1 VPTATA
7 LLLAVGPAPTR
18 ATALAIVGA
27 YLAQLAVTDAVLGGP
42 TPWLGRVIRVVCCP
56 AAATVFGIGGF
67 VGLVRLLKGG
77 TGVGKTEHR

>member
-1 VPTATA
+1 
-7 LLLAVGPAPTR
+7 
-18 ATALAIVGA
+18 
-27 YLAQLAVTDAVLGGP
+27 
-42 TPWLGRVIRVVCCP
+42 VVCCP